1 MADTCEE
8 SSSEGSEGSDSDLSD
23 NFSIYS
29 ESSTSD
35 EDEQNGEASASRS
48 SARKRKSRSEKSTS
62 SSKQT
67 AKKTKTKRPPNVL
80 NDDQMEEL
88 TSWIFSTQEASDVE
102 GSIREKLL
110 ESQRVKSVKERE
122 RFAKHLI
129 SEQQKANFQLLIV
142 GFCRKF
148 STLVSE
154 CYLLPDKPNRKAAF
168 SVAWMKMLGNFQAG
182 KDTQERLIIK
192 RFLVGQ
198 SQGQQFSPEV
208 VHAVVSVIHELVYCT
223 IHSHVQVK
231 KSISTSELRNSPLAV
246 ESDDT
251 LFRYCGAALH
261 RMIKLRKE
269 TLQQKKGRGK
279 VSSERRPVMEK
290 EMDVLNTL
298 VMKDK
303 SSLSSSLKNLDE
315 GNLIFPR
322 IELLPFLKEVDKN
335 VREFTSDANLAKYP
349 SRFINMCQTSV
360 INNESLEMDFKLLVA
375 SITTMEGDRV
385 IDDEVVCGLF
395 RALVSKLANTRINE
409 FLNAKVERDL
419 KASGKVVDAD
429 EMLRP
434 KLKSYSLAAKR
445 K

>member
-8 SSSEGSEGSDSDLSD
+8 SSSEGSDSTLSD

-35 EDEQNGEASASRS
+35 EDEPNEETSTSRS
-48 SARKRKSRSEKSTS
+48 SARKRKSRSEKSSS

-67 AKKTKTKRPPNVL
+67 AKEAKTKRSPNVL

-88 TSWIFSTQEASDVE
+88 TSWIFSTHEAHDVE

-110 ESQRVKSVKERE
+110 ESQRILRN

-129 SEQQKANFQLLIV
+129 SEPQKANFQLLIV

-154 CYLLPDKPNRKAAF
+154 CHLLADKPNRKAAF
-168 SVAWMKMLGNFQAG
+168 SVAWMRMLGNFQAG
-182 KDTQERLIIK
+182 KDTQERLIIE
-192 RFLVGQ
+192 RFLAGQ
-198 SQGQQFSPEV
+198 SEGQQFSPEV

-223 IHSHVQVK
+223 IHSHIQLK
-231 KSISTSELRNSPLAV
+231 KSTSTSELRNSRLAV

-290 EMDVLNTL
+290 EMDVLNAL

-322 IELLPFLKEVDKN
+322 MELVPFLKEVDKN

-360 INNESLEMDFKLLVA
+360 LNNETLEMNFKLLVA
-375 SITTMEGDRV
+375 SITTVEGV
-385 IDDEVVCGLF
+385 INDEVVCGLF